1 MRGTVVEV
9 LGRRPATLW
18 IDSGASFSVLA
29 SDVAQEARLRAV
41 PGAAAHATV
50 GSHGHGQRV
59 PAKLGRMELLQL
71 GLDYRRRLV
80 TLGPTRALT
89 PERNLFWFGVP
100 VVVGRSADRRRLH
113 LGVDTGAKRSWL
125 TARGARKLAPDRAEG
140 DI

>member
-1 MRGTVVEV
+1 
-9 LGRRPATLW
+9 
-18 IDSGASFSVLA
+18 
-29 SDVAQEARLRAV
+29 
-41 PGAAAHATV
+41 
-50 GSHGHGQRV
+50 
-59 PAKLGRMELLQL
+59 MELLQL

-113 LGVDTGAKRSWL
+113 LGVDTGASAAGSRRE
-125 TARGARKLAPDRAEG
+125 ARASSRPTVPTC